1 MRAPGR
7 RWLLILIPAIPLA
20 TAAVVARAHRDPAG
34 AWLVEQVM
42 ARVATQSIDTAT
54 ANAVYEKTARGL
66 LDELDDGYAE
76 LYSPDQLKSF
86 QREAIGNKYAGLG
99 MSVELEKDS
108 ILVGRVFQ
116 GTPASTAGLQSGDR
130 IIKVDGV
137 ETTGLGLDA
146 VTSRIRGPAGTPVTV
161 TIRRYGPEPI
171 DLHAIRAEVHVPAV
185 PFATMLDGK
194 VGYVPLQRFNETADS
209 EVTHAIV
216 ALKRQGARSFILD
229 LRGNGGGSLDQAI
242 SIGGLFLPAGK
253 QVVTVRYRALPTET
267 GTSQGGMI
275 IGSEPL
281 VVLVDG
287 FTASA
292 SEIVTGALQDHDRA
306 LVIGDRTF
314 GKGLVQSLFPLDQG
328 WAMKI
333 TTGKWYTPS
342 GRSIQRPRDK
352 DGALREGPPDT
363 TRYLSDAG
371 RPLKGGGGIT
381 PDIIL
386 SADTLTAV
394 EKAFARQVAAKGQA
408 MAVALNRLSRELAD
422 GARGNFVVTPAW
434 RDSLYARITA
444 VGAEVPRA
452 EFDSAR
458 RVADQ
463 MLERPVA
470 LIVGGDSLVFRRD
483 LKYDAP
489 VNRAV
494 ELLSHARTQP
504 ALLAEAGSGKR

>member
-1 MRAPGR
+1 
-7 RWLLILIPAIPLA
+7 
-20 TAAVVARAHRDPAG
+20 
-34 AWLVEQVM
+34 
-42 ARVATQSIDTAT
+42 
-54 ANAVYEKTARGL
+54 
-66 LDELDDGYAE
+66 
-76 LYSPDQLKSF
+76 
-86 QREAIGNKYAGLG
+86 

-108 ILVGRVFQ
+108 ILVGRVFE
-116 GTPASTAGLQSGDR
+116 GTPAATAGLQTGDR

-185 PFATMLDGK
+185 PFALMLDGK

-209 EVTHAIV
+209 EVAQAV
-216 ALKRQGARSFILD
+216 ARLKREGAKSFILD

-253 QVVTVRYRALPTET
+253 QVVTVRYRALPTEV
-267 GTSQGGMI
+267 GSAQGGMVV
-275 IGSEPL
+275 GNEPM

-287 FTASA
+287 WTASA
-292 SEIVTGALQDHDRA
+292 SEIVAGALQDHDRA
-306 LVIGDRTF
+306 LVLGDRSF

-342 GRSIQRPRDK
+342 GRSIQRPRAK
-352 DGALREGPPDT
+352 DGSLKEGPEDT

-381 PDIIL
+381 PDVAV

-394 EKAFARQVAAKGQA
+394 EKGFAKAVATKGQA
-408 MAVALNRLSRELAD
+408 MAVALNQLSRELAD
-422 GARGNFVVTPAW
+422 GAKGSFQVTPAW
-434 RDSLYARITA
+434 RDSLFARIEA
-444 VGAEVPRA
+444 AGAPVSRA
-452 EFDSAR
+452 QFDSAQ

-483 LKYDAP
+483 LKYDTP
-489 VNRAV
+489 VTRAV
-494 ELLSHARTQP
+494 QLLEGARNQV
-504 ALLAEAGSGKR
+504 ALLAEAKQ